1 MLLALLGG
9 SGLACCQWLIFFHA
23 PMEESMGI
31 IQKIFYMHLP
41 LAWWAL
47 ISFFVLFTA
56 SIAYLWHKN
65 QGMDQLCQ
73 AAAELGVL
81 FAGLSLATGMIWA
94 KKSWGVWWTWDP
106 RLSTTLIMW
115 FIYTAYLVIRNMD
128 MPERRRS
135 LVCAVIGIVAFL
147 DVPLVFFSA
156 RIFRSIHPAV
166 FASREGGLDPDM
178 RITVLAVIACMGCL
192 WTALLWTRKRQ
203 LAIKADMEKWRY
215 GNTGF
220 Y

>member
-9 SGLACCQWLIFFHA
+9 IGLACCQWLIFFHA
-23 PMEESMGI
+23 PVEETLGM

-47 ISFFVLFTA
+47 ISFFALFAA
-56 SIAYLWHKN
+56 SIAYLWRKSPGADH
-65 QGMDQLCQ
+65 LCQ
-73 AAAELGVL
+73 AAAEIGVL

-178 RITVLAVIACMGCL
+178 RITVLAAIACMGCL
-192 WTALLWTRKRQ
+192 WAALLWTRKRQ
-203 LAIKADMEKWRY
+203 LGIKADMEKWD
-215 GNTGF
+215 NAGF